1 MALSSVLSDTFDPN
15 LEFKD
20 SSGKPIVLT
29 IDVNL
34 FDLSGIIEDKPVTT
48 PNLDVP
54 PAR

>member
-20 SSGKPIVLT
+20 SSGKPLAPT
-29 IDVNL
+29 IDFNL
-34 FDLSGIIEDKPVTT
+34 FDLSGILEDKPTTT